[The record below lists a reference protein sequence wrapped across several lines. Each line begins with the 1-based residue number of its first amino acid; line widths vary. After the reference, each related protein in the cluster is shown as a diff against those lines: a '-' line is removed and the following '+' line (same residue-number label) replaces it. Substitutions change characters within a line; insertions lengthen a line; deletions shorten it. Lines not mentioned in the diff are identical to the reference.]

1 MTTDQQ
7 VRRLMLLI
15 KKGLPL
21 STAAMKAG
29 MSEPTARK
37 YRRAGK
43 LPSELKASH
52 AWRTCPGPFAEVWP
66 EIEAL
71 LEGVRSAG
79 GRGVTRH
86 RCAVLPEMGVDAH
99 HELGIGEHREAG
111 LDSSWASR
119 VCPCGLHLTPTTV
132 GRWTWPSCATRNS
145 TARRR
150 RQRVG
155 EARDGERP

>member
-21 STAAMKAG
+21 STAAVKAG

-52 AWRTCPGPFAEVWP
+52 AWRTRPDPFAEVWP

-71 LEGVRSAG
+71 LEREGGLEAKTVFEELRRRYPGRFRKGQLRTLQRRFRGWRALSGSGAG
-79 GRGVTRH
+79 GLLRAGASSGR
-86 RCAVLPEMGVDAH
+86 AVPV
-99 HELGIGEHREAG
+99 
-111 LDSSWASR
+111 
-119 VCPCGLHLTPTTV
+119 GLH
-132 GRWTWPSCATRNS
+132 GHGGAFCAHCR
-145 TARRR
+145 
-150 RQRVG
+150 
-155 EARDGERP
+155 

>member
-7 VRRLMLLI
+7 VKRLMSLM

-21 STAAMKAG
+21 FAAAAKAG

-52 AWRTCPGPFAEVWP
+52 TWRTHPDPFAEVCR

-71 LEGVRSAG
+71 LDRDG
-79 GRGVTRH
+79 GLEAKTVF
-86 RCAVLPEMGVDAH
+86 E
-99 HELGIGEHREAG
+99 ELGRPGRFRSGQLRALQRRFRNWRALLGPPFH
-111 LDSSWASR
+111 SR
-119 VCPCGLHLTPTTV
+119 SG
-132 GRWTWPSCATRNS
+132 
-145 TARRR
+145 
-150 RQRVG
+150 
-155 EARDGERP
+155 